1 MEKVRE
7 YLLSAVLGLIT
18 GMVGAYLMGYLA
30 AIVIPESVF
39 QWLEE
44 NQSVLVGMVA
54 LDIIFQFFAFSILG
68 ILSALLIARFQKNDW
83 RINTLAYYA
92 SYIFYMTVVV
102 AVIYSVQIQPIVSL
116 PYIKQ
121 TLGLPILVLP
131 LCLVITGYFANR
143 SV

>member
-54 LDIIFQFFAFSILG
+54 LDIIFQFFAFGVLG

-92 SYIFYMTVVV
+92 FYMTVVV

-143 SV
+143 RV

>member
-54 LDIIFQFFAFSILG
+54 LDIIFQFFAFGVLG

-143 SV
+143 RV